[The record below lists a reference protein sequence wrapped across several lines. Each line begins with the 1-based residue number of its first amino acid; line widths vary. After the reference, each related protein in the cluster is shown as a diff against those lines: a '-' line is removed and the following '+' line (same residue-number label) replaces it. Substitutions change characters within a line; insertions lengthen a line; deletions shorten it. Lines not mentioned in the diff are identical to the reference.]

1 MFKLITLAK
10 VLIFSFLVVFS
21 TSLFS
26 AEPIPSEL
34 KGVDVK
40 EHVGQYLPL
49 DLTLTNA
56 DGKIVVLKDLLKK
69 TPVILSFVYYNC
81 PMLCH
86 FITDGLSASI
96 RQSDLHLGKD
106 YQVISVSFD
115 PNDTTEAA
123 KKFQDRYRELAKDAA
138 GDWSFLTASPDV
150 IKALTSAAGFEY
162 RYDPATKEYMHGAVV
177 LVISP
182 TGKISRY
189 LYGLNW
195 TPFDFKLS
203 ITEAK
208 HESERS
214 TMERVMLYCYNYD
227 SDSRG
232 YVLYARNLMRI
243 TGAATV
249 FVIIGIFTYFII
261 QERKKRLK

>member
-1 MFKLITLAK
+1 MFKQITLAR
-10 VLIFSFLVVFS
+10 VLVFSFLVVFS
-21 TSLFS
+21 TTLFS
-26 AEPIPSEL
+26 AEPLPTDL

-40 EHVGQYLPL
+40 EHVGKFLPL
-49 DLTLTNA
+49 DVTLINA
-56 DGKIVVLKDLLKK
+56 DGKTILLKDLLKK
-69 TPVILSFVYYNC
+69 TPVVLSFVYYNC

-86 FITDGLSASI
+86 FITDGVAAAI
-96 RQSDLHLGKD
+96 RQSDLKLGKD

-115 PNDTTEAA
+115 PKDTTESA
-123 KKFQDRYRELAKDAA
+123 KKFQDRYRELAKDVV
-138 GDWSFLTASPDV
+138 GDWSFLTASPEV
-150 IKALTSAAGFEY
+150 IKALTSSAGFEY
-162 RYDPATKEYMHGAVV
+162 RYDPNAKEYMHGAVV

-208 HESERS
+208 KESERS

-227 SDSRG
+227 PDSRG
-232 YVLYARNLMRI
+232 YVLYAWNLMKFTALI
-243 TGAATV
+243 SV
-249 FVIIGIFTYFII
+249 FAIIGIFIYFIT
-261 QERKKRLK
+261 QERKKKS